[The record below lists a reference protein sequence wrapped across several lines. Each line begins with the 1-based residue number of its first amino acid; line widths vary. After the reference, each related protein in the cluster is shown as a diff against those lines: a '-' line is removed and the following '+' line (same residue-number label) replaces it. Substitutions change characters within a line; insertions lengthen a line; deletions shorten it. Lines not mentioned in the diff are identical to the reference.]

1 MEASYIQRFV
11 IRPTDLLLEE
21 KWLTF
26 VRIEQFIKKQVLSA
40 IGEQVD
46 PQGSSVCGISM
57 VMKPKGARVE
67 VWVKDAEDKLS
78 VAAIGRGIRKLN
90 IVEVKENIE
99 FRKHGG
105 DVIYQL

>member
-1 MEASYIQRFV
+1 
-11 IRPTDLLLEE
+11 
-21 KWLTF
+21 
-26 VRIEQFIKKQVLSA
+26 
-40 IGEQVD
+40 
-46 PQGSSVCGISM
+46 M